1 MGCGVRLLAVFCDD
15 RKRRNTF
22 WLYKRHHHVQHGYFN
37 VLTLAGTGTGEQR
50 RRHCLAA
57 KIAIVL
63 SATRVCGIFGR
74 RDIGSAWM

>member
-1 MGCGVRLLAVFCDD
+1 MGCGVRFLAVFRDD
-15 RKRRNTF
+15 RKRRNAF
-22 WLYKRHHHVQHGYFN
+22 WLYKRHHHVQHGYFR
-37 VLTLAGTGTGEQR
+37 VLTLAGTGKGEQR

-63 SATRVCGIFGR
+63 SAIRVCAIFGC